1 MPIRL
6 SGMASGLDTDAII
19 KDLMSAQTL
28 KKTNIEG
35 NKKKLEWKKEKWEE
49 MNTKLY
55 ALYTEKL
62 TPLKLQGGYLLKK
75 ADSSNADKAS
85 AEATTAAN
93 GSYSLKINKLAK
105 AQYVTG
111 ARISGDQELKKTSK
125 ISDTGLAVGQTIT
138 IKYGKDLSSTK
149 EITIEEDTTIESFVA
164 ELNKADLTASFD
176 ETSRR
181 FAISSKNSGVDSA
194 FTISSTISD
203 STGLK
208 ALGLDTIDAELAKTG
223 RNASDTSTMAVVA
236 ASDSEVVLNGAYIT
250 SSNNKITQNGLTI
263 DLKGTTVAGEE
274 INITVGN
281 DTDAVYTKIKE
292 FVTSYNELMTEMYK
306 KYSAA
311 SAKGYDMLT
320 DEQRE
325 AMSDEEEELWDNKIK
340 DSLLRRD
347 DTLNTLMSSFR
358 TAMQKTVEVDGKS
371 YSMASYGIVTG
382 VYTEHGLLHINGDT
396 DDKLYADKED
406 GLKKALNEDPE
417 TVSKVFSEI
426 MSGFYND
433 MSKQMSA
440 TSISSAL
447 TFYNDKQIQSQVD
460 EYQKQIDDWAVRLED
475 MEDRYYKQFSTM
487 EQSLTSLQQQQ
498 SQLAGLLGTGA

>member
-6 SGMASGLDTDAII
+6 GGMASGLDTDAII

-28 KKTNIEG
+28 KKTNIE
-35 NKKKLEWKKEKWEE
+35 NSKKKLEWKKEKWEE

-75 ADSSNADKAS
+75 ADSSNESKAT

-111 ARISGDQELKKTSK
+111 ARITGHDDLKKSSK
-125 ISDTGLAVGQTIT
+125 ITDTGLSVGQKIT
-138 IKYGKDLSSTK
+138 VKYGKDLTESK
-149 EITIEEDTTIESFVA
+149 EIEIKEDMTVSAFVE
-164 ELNKADLTASFD
+164 ELNKAGVTASFD
-176 ETSRR
+176 EASKR
-181 FAISSKNSGVDSA
+181 FAISSKDSGADNA
-194 FTISSTISD
+194 FTLSSTVEGAA
-203 STGLK
+203 GLS
-208 ALGLDTIDAELAKTG
+208 ALGLETVDESLARTG
-223 RNASDTSTMAVVA
+223 RVASDTSTMAVVA
-236 ASDSEVVLNGAYIT
+236 AGDAEAVLNGAVIT
-250 SSNNKITQNGLTI
+250 SASNKITQNGLTI
-263 DLKGTTVAGEE
+263 ELKGTTGAGEE
-274 INITVGN
+274 INLTISN
-281 DTDAVYTKIKE
+281 DTDQVYTKIKE
-292 FVTSYNELMTEMYK
+292 FVTSYNELMTEMYG

-320 DEQRE
+320 DDQRE

-371 YSMASYGIVTG
+371 YSMASFGIVTG
-382 VYTEHGLLHINGDT
+382 TYTEHGLLHINGDA

-406 GLKKALNEDPE
+406 SLKKAYNEDPE
-417 TVSKVFSEI
+417 TVSKVFAEI

-433 MSKQMSA
+433 MTKQMSA
-440 TSISSAL
+440 SSISSAL
-447 TFYNDKQIQSQVD
+447 TFYNDKQIQSQMD
-460 EYQKQIDDWAVRLED
+460 DYQKQIDSWARRLED
-475 MEDRYYKQFSTM
+475 MEDRYYKQFSKM
-487 EQSLTSLQQQQ
+487 ESSLSSLQQQQ
-498 SQLAGLLGTGA
+498 SQLAGLMGTG